1 MDKKTA
7 FVIGTSH
14 SYASCEEG
22 GIFSRINR
30 PDRWQDNLENHG
42 YKVTTFARPGCT
54 AEHQLDAFF
63 HYMADNPSSYWDLII
78 IEGRDAE
85 SSVSYPH
92 YVPTKNK
99 DTKNIWHHWIHDEG
113 DRIKKF
119 NFDFNVWR
127 PGEKYKQDI
136 RDSNWYK
143 EYVGSHLHLINTW
156 ATNSALCTLASKHAK
171 VVKWFTFGSVKHPDD
186 IQNKSNLLQ
195 HMFLGEYCIADTI
208 PALQQTYCNDE
219 HQPQLYKNL
228 ARIFE
233 KKPPESDTRCE
244 CGHLNKLGNK
254 LLWDLILEPA
264 LIKENVL

>member
-1 MDKKTA
+1 MDEKTA
-7 FVIGTSH
+7 LVIGTSH
-14 SYASCEEG
+14 SYASCDG
-22 GIFSRINR
+22 TRINR

-42 YKVTTFARPGCT
+42 YKVTSFTRPGCT

-63 HYMADNPSSYWDLII
+63 HYMADNPSYWDLIL

-85 SSVSYPH
+85 ACVSYPL
-92 YVPTKNK
+92 YIPTKNQ

-119 NFDFNVWR
+119 NFGSNVY
-127 PGEKYKQDI
+127 GEKFRQDM
-136 RDSNWYK
+136 RSTKWYK
-143 EYVGSHLHLINTW
+143 EYVGSHLHIINTW
-156 ATNSALCTLASKHAK
+156 ATNSALCTLASKYAK
-171 VVKWFTFGSVKHPDD
+171 VVKWFTFGSVKHSSD

-195 HMFLGEYCIADTI
+195 HMLLGEYCIADTI
-208 PALQQTYCNDE
+208 PALQQTYCK

-233 KKPPESDTRCE
+233 KRPPESDTRCE
-244 CGHLNKLGNK
+244 CSHLNKLGHK

>member
-1 MDKKTA
+1 MDEKTA
-7 FVIGTSH
+7 LVIGTSH
-14 SYASCEEG
+14 SYASCDG
-22 GIFSRINR
+22 TRINR

-42 YKVTTFARPGCT
+42 YKVTSFTRPGCT

-63 HYMADNPSSYWDLII
+63 HYMTDNPSYWDLIL

-85 SSVSYPH
+85 ACVSYPL
-92 YVPTKNK
+92 YIPTTDQ
-99 DTKNIWHHWIHDEG
+99 DTKNVWHHWIHDEG

-119 NFDFNVWR
+119 NFGSNVY
-127 PGEKYKQDI
+127 GEKFRQDM
-136 RDSNWYK
+136 RSTKWYK
-143 EYVGSHLHLINTW
+143 EYVGSHLHIINTW
-156 ATNSALCTLASKHAK
+156 ATNSALCTLASKYAK
-171 VVKWFTFGSVKHPDD
+171 VVKWFTFGSVKHSSD

-195 HMFLGEYCIADTI
+195 HMLLGEYCIADTI
-208 PALQQTYCNDE
+208 PALQQTYCK

-244 CGHLNKLGNK
+244 CSHLNKLGHK

>member
-1 MDKKTA
+1 MDEKTA
-7 FVIGTSH
+7 LVIGTSH
-14 SYASCEEG
+14 SYASCDG
-22 GIFSRINR
+22 TRINR

-42 YKVTTFARPGCT
+42 YKVTSFTRPGCT

-63 HYMADNPSSYWDLII
+63 HYMTDNPSYWDLIL

-85 SSVSYPH
+85 ACVSYPL
-92 YVPTKNK
+92 YIPTTDQ
-99 DTKNIWHHWIHDEG
+99 DTKNVWHHWIHDEG

-119 NFDFNVWR
+119 NFGSNVY
-127 PGEKYKQDI
+127 GEKFRQDM
-136 RDSNWYK
+136 RSTKWYK
-143 EYVGSHLHLINTW
+143 EYIGSHLHIINTW
-156 ATNSALCTLASKHAK
+156 ATNSALCTLASKYAK
-171 VVKWFTFGSVKHPDD
+171 VVKWFTFGSVKHSSD

-195 HMFLGEYCIADTI
+195 HMLLGEYCIADTI
-208 PALQQTYCNDE
+208 PALQQTYCK

-233 KKPPESDTRCE
+233 KRPPESDTRCE
-244 CGHLNKLGNK
+244 CSHLNKLGHK

>member
-1 MDKKTA
+1 MDEKTA
-7 FVIGTSH
+7 LVIGTSH
-14 SYASCEEG
+14 SYASCENG
-22 GIFSRINR
+22 GIYSRINR

-63 HYMADNPSSYWDLII
+63 HYMVDNPSYWDLIL
-78 IEGRDAE
+78 IEGRDVEA
-85 SSVSYPH
+85 SVSYPAFN
-92 YVPTKNK
+92 PTKNQ

-119 NFDFNVWR
+119 HFTNENHENSR
-127 PGEKYKQDI
+127 TTK
-136 RDSNWYK
+136 WYK
-143 EYVGSHLHLINTW
+143 EYQGSHLHLVNTW

-171 VVKWFTFGSVKHPDD
+171 VVKWFTFGSVRLPND

-195 HMFLGEYCIADTI
+195 QMLLGEYCIRHHIVDTI
-208 PALQQTYCNDE
+208 PALQQLYINDE

-264 LIKENVL
+264 LIRDNVL

>member
-1 MDKKTA
+1 MDEKTA
-7 FVIGTSH
+7 LVIGTSH
-14 SYASCEEG
+14 SYASCDG
-22 GIFSRINR
+22 TRINR

-42 YKVTTFARPGCT
+42 YKVTSFTRPGCT

-63 HYMADNPSSYWDLII
+63 HYMTDNPSYWDLIL

-85 SSVSYPH
+85 ACVSYPL
-92 YVPTKNK
+92 YIPTTDQ
-99 DTKNIWHHWIHDEG
+99 DTKNVWHHWIHDEG

-119 NFDFNVWR
+119 NFGSNVY
-127 PGEKYKQDI
+127 GEKFRQDM
-136 RDSNWYK
+136 RSTKWYK
-143 EYVGSHLHLINTW
+143 EYVGSHLHIINTW
-156 ATNSALCTLASKHAK
+156 ATNSALCTLASKYAK
-171 VVKWFTFGSVKHPDD
+171 VVKWFTFGSVKHSSD

-195 HMFLGEYCIADTI
+195 HMLLGEYCIADTI
-208 PALQQTYCNDE
+208 PALQQTYCK

-233 KKPPESDTRCE
+233 KRPPESDTRCE
-244 CGHLNKLGNK
+244 CSHLNKLGHK

>member
-1 MDKKTA
+1 MDEKTA
-7 FVIGTSH
+7 LVIGTSH
-14 SYASCEEG
+14 SYASCDG
-22 GIFSRINR
+22 TRINR

-42 YKVTTFARPGCT
+42 YKVTSFTRPGCT

-63 HYMADNPSSYWDLII
+63 HYMTDNPSYWDLIL

-85 SSVSYPH
+85 ACVSYPL
-92 YVPTKNK
+92 YIPTKNQ

-119 NFDFNVWR
+119 NFGSNVY
-127 PGEKYKQDI
+127 GEKFRQDM
-136 RDSNWYK
+136 RSTKWYK
-143 EYVGSHLHLINTW
+143 EYVGSHLHIINTW
-156 ATNSALCTLASKHAK
+156 ATNSALCTLASKYAK
-171 VVKWFTFGSVKHPDD
+171 VVKWFTFGSVKHSSD

-195 HMFLGEYCIADTI
+195 HMLLGEYCIADTI
-208 PALQQTYCNDE
+208 PALQQTYCK

-244 CGHLNKLGNK
+244 CSHLNKLGHK